1 MSKTILFIPF
11 DYDEDTEAYYSR
23 YGTHTYVTKNNAW
36 IEFLD
41 ARAKNKGTETA
52 REGAKE
58 TYQVFYKPGRS
69 SPMMRAL
76 GDDQVY
82 IRGHSTSG
90 QGEIFSGSG
99 RNGIGTTLG
108 GAEVGRR
115 LIETGLQPSFGGKL
129 KCYNCWSGATGTA
142 SDFAQIFADYMWDK
156 GFRSCR
162 FYGYKG
168 ALDSFPDANIREYQ
182 HAQNAKDLVG
192 HKTVKTEDGRFLRAS
207 DPEGRVQIIPTQA
220 KNKV

>member
-23 YGTHTYVTKNNAW
+23 YGMHTYVTKNNDW
-36 IEFLD
+36 IQFLEVT
-41 ARAKNKGTETA
+41 AKDKGTETA
-52 REGAKE
+52 KEKAKE
-58 TYQVFYKPGRS
+58 TYQVFYKPRRS

-90 QGEIFSGSG
+90 RGEIFSGSG
-99 RNGIGTTLG
+99 TTLD

-115 LIETGLQPSFGGKL
+115 LIETGLQSSFGGKL

-156 GFRSCR
+156 GYRSCR

-168 ALDSFPDANIREYQ
+168 AVDSFPDANINEYRN
-182 HAQNAKDLVG
+182 AQNAKDLVG
-192 HKTVKTEDGRFLRAS
+192 HKTVKTADGRFRRAS
-207 DPEGRVQIIPTQA
+207 DPEARVQIIPTQV
-220 KNKV
+220 KSRV